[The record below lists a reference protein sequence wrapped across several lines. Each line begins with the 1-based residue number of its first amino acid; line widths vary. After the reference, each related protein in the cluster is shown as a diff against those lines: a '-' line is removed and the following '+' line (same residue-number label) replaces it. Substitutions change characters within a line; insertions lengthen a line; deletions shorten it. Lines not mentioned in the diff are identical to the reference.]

1 MIAGIAFAIG
11 YSFTSFIFDWDEAV
25 MGEGDD

>member
-11 YSFTSFIFDWDEAV
+11 YSFMSFIFDWDEAV
-25 MGEGDD
+25 MGVEE

>member
-11 YSFTSFIFDWDEAV
+11 YSFMSFIFDWDEAV
-25 MGEGDD
+25 CGGEE

>member
-11 YSFTSFIFDWDEAV
+11 YSFMSFIFDWDEAV
-25 MGEGDD
+25 MGGGND